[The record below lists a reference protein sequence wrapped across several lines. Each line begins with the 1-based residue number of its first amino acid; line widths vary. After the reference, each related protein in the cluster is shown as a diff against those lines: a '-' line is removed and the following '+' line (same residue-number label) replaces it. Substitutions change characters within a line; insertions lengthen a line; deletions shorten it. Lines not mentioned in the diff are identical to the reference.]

1 MNNQQTARI
10 TILDLPEFRDISEEE
25 MKEIFG
31 AGRKNSVSLGLES
44 LERRE
49 LMAGSLSAT
58 FTSGILNIN
67 GTDQAD
73 KIVVRENNISSLS
86 GKVLV
91 KLQDNVIQIQGLN
104 IKDIKGNNIEP
115 LTKDVKS
122 INISGNA
129 GDDLIWVKGNFNFPI
144 TTDGGMGSDTVISNS
159 SNLNNKESPLGD
171 KNAKDYLVSGSIATV
186 YANFNFDFGRA
197 ISGASVHR
205 SGGTVQHFENFD
217 IWVNGQNVQIYD
229 NTPLNNSNNVNV
241 HAIQNTLYEY
251 VPNQNGTYDEKVT
264 HISYDETKFFN
275 SQNIYDKNPTLVVI
289 THGADLKSG
298 HDNGRGLQDWQKS
311 LGGNTARE
319 LNISGSQVHVML
331 IDWAG
336 NATNKSNDELLIG
349 NGKLSGS
356 KDVANHINEFLS
368 KDRANGVQ
376 MDVMLIGH
384 SRGAIF
390 NFEAAKL
397 LDNAK
402 IGTLQMIML
411 DPTAAVFL
419 DDTYPT
425 LALKNV
431 DQTVVYDDG
440 EFFAG
445 YEKAGFAGGI
455 TVDGRKI
462 SGAEYRLVNV
472 GTGFTSHMNTVTY
485 YATGNHSQVNFK
497 NDISWLVNRKT
508 STIDMYSENTSGSE
522 VYNPEGST
530 LGQSLFN
537 ISFDGRNIG
546 VTANLGNLGIPG
558 MPPLIGGN
566 VSVGLD
572 GVAVGVSSVLV
583 GANAS
588 IGQDKVNVG
597 VNTVIGG
604 ANGSVGLNGASV
616 NINIGGLKTNV
627 DIKTPQ
633 FVVNEV
639 NNVVNI
645 IKNPAPVINNI
656 IDGIKN
662 PAPVINNVIN
672 TIKNPA
678 PVINN
683 VINNAGAGIS
693 NIFGIKKPGGDTPG
707 FIPSVPGGLSFAT
720 SSININDATKNSD
733 LLKTLSGMAP
743 PPQISA
749 NQFNNPM
756 LFPPG
761 ALNIPNTSF
770 VAAKP
775 VAKGPAPISAAVVAK
790 MAADVAAANAAADA
804 AKAALAKAVKS
815 VKWSDIRLK
824 ENIVKTSEI
833 SGINI
838 YTYNYL
844 GDSVLH
850 RGVMAQELLGT
861 NFADAV
867 EMQDNGFYA
876 VDYSLLPELQ

>member
-1 MNNQQTARI
+1 MINQQTARI
-10 TILDLPEFRDISEEE
+10 TILDLPAFRNISEEE

-275 SQNIYDKNPTLVVI
+275 SQNMYEKSPTLVVI
-289 THGADLKSG
+289 THGADLMSG

-319 LNISGSQVHVML
+319 LNIAGSQVHVML

-349 NGKLSGS
+349 NGKVSGS

-368 KDRANGVQ
+368 KYRANGVQ

-445 YEKAGFAGGI
+445 YEKAGFAGGL
-455 TVDGRKI
+455 TVDGRQI

-485 YATGNHSQVNFK
+485 YATGNHSQINFK

-508 STIDMYSENTSGSE
+508 STIDMYSENTSGTE
-522 VYNPEGST
+522 VHSAEGST

-537 ISFDGRNIG
+537 VSFDGRNIG
-546 VTANLGNLGIPG
+546 VTTNLGIPG
-558 MPPLIGGN
+558 TPVTIGGN

-572 GVAVGVSSVLV
+572 GVAVGVWTLGV

-597 VNTVIGG
+597 VNTLIGG
-604 ANGSVGLNGASV
+604 ANGSVGLKGV
-616 NINIGGLKTNV
+616 NV
-627 DIKTPQ
+627 DINTFGVHNNLELKTPQ
-633 FVVNEV
+633 NVVNEV
-639 NNVVNI
+639 NNVVDKLKASADKI
-645 IKNPAPVINNI
+645 TA
-656 IDGIKN
+656 
-662 PAPVINNVIN
+662 ANVKAAADKVAADFKAAADKITAAN
-672 TIKNPA
+672 AKA
-678 PVINN
+678 AADKAAADLKDAF
-683 VINNAGAGIS
+683 NNAGKNIS
-693 NIFGIKKPGGDTPG
+693 KGAKK
-707 FIPSVPGGLSFAT
+707 FF
-720 SSININDATKNSD
+720 K
-733 LLKTLSGMAP
+733 
-743 PPQISA
+743 
-749 NQFNNPM
+749 
-756 LFPPG
+756 
-761 ALNIPNTSF
+761 
-770 VAAKP
+770 
-775 VAKGPAPISAAVVAK
+775 
-790 MAADVAAANAAADA
+790 
-804 AKAALAKAVKS
+804 
-815 VKWSDIRLK
+815 SDIRLK
-824 ENIVKTSEI
+824 ENIVKTGEI
-833 SGINI
+833 EGINI

-867 EMQDNGFYA
+867 EMEADGFYA

>member
-1 MNNQQTARI
+1 MNTQQTARI

-73 KIVVRENNISSLS
+73 KIVVRQTYPLGGSGYTINIE
-86 GKVLV
+86 
-91 KLQDNVIQIQGLN
+91 GLN
-104 IKDIKGNNIEP
+104 IKDIKGNNIAP
-115 LTKDVKS
+115 LTKEVQS

-129 GDDLIWVKGNFNFPI
+129 GDDLIWVNSNFNFPI

-275 SQNIYDKNPTLVVI
+275 SQNMYEKSPTLVVI

-349 NGKLSGS
+349 NGKVSGS

-445 YEKAGFAGGI
+445 YEKAGFAGGL
-455 TVDGRKI
+455 TVDGRQI

-485 YATGNHSQVNFK
+485 YATGNHSQINFK

-537 ISFDGRNIG
+537 VSFDGKNFKVSVNLPMSWAAPLSIG
-546 VTANLGNLGIPG
+546 ANLSIGTDGVQA
-558 MPPLIGGN
+558 GGN
-566 VSVGLD
+566 TLLG
-572 GVAVGVSSVLV
+572 
-583 GANAS
+583 
-588 IGQDKVNVG
+588 
-597 VNTVIGG
+597 
-604 ANGSVGLNGASV
+604 
-616 NINIGGLKTNV
+616 NINIGVSKDQIGVGVNSLIGGGTVTLDKNGFKAQINVAGVQGNVSLTEQDVVSLISGVNIVQMNFVKGLQNFKVERFAGGRSIETIVEKGVTTLRN
-627 DIKTPQ
+627 T
-633 FVVNEV
+633 FENEV
-639 NNVVNI
+639 QTF
-645 IKNPAPVINNI
+645 KEEW
-656 IDGIKN
+656 
-662 PAPVINNVIN
+662 
-672 TIKNPA
+672 
-678 PVINN
+678 
-683 VINNAGAGIS
+683 
-693 NIFGIKKPGGDTPG
+693 
-707 FIPSVPGGLSFAT
+707 
-720 SSININDATKNSD
+720 
-733 LLKTLSGMAP
+733 LSGGRK
-743 PPQISA
+743 IETTFA
-749 NQFNNPM
+749 NGASTLRNNFVNGVQTFKEEW
-756 LFPPG
+756 LSGGRKIETTFANG
-761 ALNIPNTSF
+761 VSTVRNNFVNGVNTF
-770 VAAKP
+770 V
-775 VAKGPAPISAAVVAK
+775 
-790 MAADVAAANAAADA
+790 
-804 AKAALAKAVKS
+804 
-815 VKWSDIRLK
+815 
-824 ENIVKTSEI
+824 
-833 SGINI
+833 
-838 YTYNYL
+838 NY
-844 GDSVLH
+844 
-850 RGVMAQELLGT
+850 
-861 NFADAV
+861 FKI
-867 EMQDNGFYA
+867 
-876 VDYSLLPELQ
+876 